1 MSLDSGEQCYAYT
14 REQAVAVGI
23 YPMNSSTLRQIWLV
37 IEETQTNILLGF
49 NDAELIQQLLRQL
62 ENNQFLT
69 TEETSAI
76 SAYISSR
83 VPLIRDLALA
93 RMA

>member
-1 MSLDSGEQCYAYT
+1 MLLT
-14 REQAVAVGI
+14 RKQALAVGI

-49 NDAELIQQLLRQL
+49 NDAELIQQLLREL
-62 ENNQFLT
+62 ENKMLLSSENN
-69 TEETSAI
+69 SAI

-83 VPLIRDLALA
+83 VPLIRDLAQA

>member
-1 MSLDSGEQCYAYT
+1 MLIT
-14 REQAVAVGI
+14 REQALAVGI

-49 NDAELIQQLLRQL
+49 NDAELIQQLLREL
-62 ENNQFLT
+62 ENKKFLT
-69 TEETSAI
+69 SEETSAI

>member
-1 MSLDSGEQCYAYT
+1 MLVT

-23 YPMNSSTLRQIWLV
+23 YPMNSSILRQIWLV

-49 NDAELIQQLLRQL
+49 NDAELTQQLLRQL
-62 ENNQFLT
+62 ENKKFLT
-69 TEETSAI
+69 NEETNAI

>member
-1 MSLDSGEQCYAYT
+1 MLGIIK
-14 REQAVAVGI
+14 QAVAVGV

-62 ENNQFLT
+62 ENKMLLSSENN
-69 TEETSAI
+69 SAI

-83 VPLIRDLALA
+83 VPLIRDLAQA

>member
-1 MSLDSGEQCYAYT
+1 
-14 REQAVAVGI
+14 
-23 YPMNSSTLRQIWLV
+23 MNSSTLRQIWLV

-49 NDAELIQQLLRQL
+49 NDAELIQQLLREL
-62 ENNQFLT
+62 ENKMLLSSENN
-69 TEETSAI
+69 SAI

-83 VPLIRDLALA
+83 VPLIRDLAQA

>member
-1 MSLDSGEQCYAYT
+1 MLFS
-14 REQAVAVGI
+14 REQAVAQRV

-62 ENNQFLT
+62 ENKKLLSS
-69 TEETSAI
+69 EETSAI

-83 VPLIRDLALA
+83 VPLIRDLAQA

>member
-1 MSLDSGEQCYAYT
+1 
-14 REQAVAVGI
+14 
-23 YPMNSSTLRQIWLV
+23 MNSSILRQIWLV

-49 NDAELIQQLLRQL
+49 NDAELTQQLLNQL
-62 ENNQFLT
+62 ENKKFLT
-69 TEETSAI
+69 SEETGII

-93 RMA
+93 RTT

>member
-1 MSLDSGEQCYAYT
+1 MLLT
-14 REQAVAVGI
+14 REQVVAVRI
-23 YPMNSSTLRQIWLV
+23 YPMNSSILRQIWLV

-49 NDAELIQQLLRQL
+49 NDAELTQQLLRQL
-62 ENNQFLT
+62 ENKKFLT
-69 TEETSAI
+69 SEETGAI

-93 RMA
+93 RIA

>member
-1 MSLDSGEQCYAYT
+1 MLFN
-14 REQAVAVGI
+14 REQAVAVRI
-23 YPMNSSTLRQIWLV
+23 YPMNSSILRQIWLV

-49 NDAELIQQLLRQL
+49 NDAELTQQLLNQL
-62 ENNQFLT
+62 ENKKFLT
-69 TEETSAI
+69 SEETGII

-93 RMA
+93 RTT

>member
-1 MSLDSGEQCYAYT
+1 MLLT
-14 REQAVAVGI
+14 REQALAVGI
-23 YPMNSSTLRQIWLV
+23 YPMSSSILRQIWLV

-49 NDAELIQQLLRQL
+49 NDAELTQQLLRQL
-62 ENNQFLT
+62 ENKKFLT
-69 TEETSAI
+69 SEETSAI
-76 SAYISSR
+76 SSYISSR